1 MPYEY
6 DKAKT
11 AVQDPAAKPAPNGQ
25 YVMDAVDWNK
35 VNDGVA
41 GLADF
46 VNGLETTVN
55 GKANADDV
63 PDTADFV
70 LNDNLAAAADPES
83 AGGTLVGVYYD
94 GAASTAQESISALE
108 IAVGAN
114 TTALTDKANKDEIPS
129 VEGLQTAEQV
139 QTAIGAAV
147 EPLAAQASVDA
158 LSTEVEGKADA
169 ADIPDVSGF
178 QTAAQVQTAITTAVE
193 PLATQASVDALGVEV
208 ESKADAAEIPD
219 VSGFQ
224 TEAQVSAAITAAT
237 ADLAAQASVDA
248 LETAVAGKADTS
260 ELAGYVQTSFLESRY
275 TTTANYENGGDPV
288 NGGVLSGANRIGVY
302 YVENPTTIQTAIDDL
317 VERVTALESALE
329 GA

>member
-55 GKANADDV
+55 SKANAGDI
-63 PDTADFV
+63 PDTENFILKED
-70 LNDNLAAAADPES
+70 LASAADAAD
-83 AGGTLVGVYYD
+83 AGGTLVGVYYA
-94 GAASTAQESISALE
+94 GAASTAQASIAALE
-108 IAVGAN
+108 VAVGSN
-114 TTALTDKANKDEIPS
+114 TTALADKADKDEIPS

-158 LSTEVEGKADA
+158 LSAEVEGKADA

-178 QTAAQVQTAITTAVE
+178 QT
-193 PLATQASVDALGVEV
+193 
-208 ESKADAAEIPD
+208 
-219 VSGFQ
+219 
-224 TEAQVSAAITAAT
+224 EAQVSAAITTAT

-260 ELAGYVQTSFLESRY
+260 ELVGYVQTSFLESSY
-275 TTTANYENGGDPV
+275 TNTTNMTAAIDASQTLILDTLSDANDGS
-288 NGGVLSGANRIGVY
+288 SGASIVGVRY
-302 YVENPTTIQTAIDDL
+302 QNDGSTVQAAIDG
-317 VERVTALESALE
+317 LEARLAALE